1 MKIRDRIVE
10 LRRVKASDL
19 APNPKNWR
27 KHPKAQADALRGVLA
42 EVGYADALL
51 ARQLPDGRL
60 MLVDGHLRAETTPDA
75 EVPVLVLDV
84 TEAEADK
91 ILLTL
96 DPLAAMAEADADAL
110 SSLLAGFESDSEA
123 VRKMLSDL
131 SDEAGIEK
139 PVVDA
144 PDARIDEAEE
154 LRKKW
159 GVERGQLWKI
169 GGHRLLCGDSTSAED
184 VGRLM
189 GGERASL
196 MHTDP
201 PYGVDYANVLEGRE
215 NQKEGGWS
223 EIQGDDLDDTGLEA
237 MLVAAF
243 SLCDAPV
250 AFVWHSWKRV
260 EVFLRALRSCGWR
273 PTSEIVWVKN
283 ALVFGR
289 SDYQWRHESCIYA
302 KRDGAS
308 RQDDRTATTVW
319 EFPKTTGALH
329 PTQKP
334 VELFL
339 QPISNHTEKAAVVYE
354 PFSGSGSQLIAAER
368 LGRRCYAME
377 IEPKYVAVALQRLA
391 DMGLTPER
399 VDG

>member
-10 LRRVKASDL
+10 LRRVRAGDL
-19 APNPKNWR
+19 LPNPKNWR
-27 KHPKAQADALRGVLA
+27 KHPKAQSDALRGVLA

-51 ARQLPDGRL
+51 ARQLPDGSL

-75 EVPVLVLDV
+75 EVPVLILDV

-110 SSLLAGFESDSEA
+110 SSLLAGFETDSEA

-139 PVVDA
+139 PLVDA
-144 PDARIDEAEE
+144 PEARIDEAEE
-154 LRKKW
+154 LRVKW
-159 GVERGQLWKI
+159 GVERGQLWRI
-169 GGHRLLCGDSTSAED
+169 GAHRLLCGDSTSAED

-189 GGERASL
+189 GGEVASL

-201 PYGVDYANVLEGRE
+201 PYGVDYANVLGGRE
-215 NQKEGGWS
+215 NQKEGGWA
-223 EIQGDDLDDTGLEA
+223 EIAGDDLEDAELEA
-237 MLVAAF
+237 MLAAAF
-243 SLCDAPV
+243 ALCEART
-250 AFVWHSWKRV
+250 AFIWHSWKRV
-260 EVFLRALRSCGWR
+260 EVFLRALRSCSFV
-273 PTSEIVWVKN
+273 PAAEIIWVKN

-302 KRDGAS
+302 KREGAG

-334 VELFL
+334 IGLFTV
-339 QPISNHTEKAAVVYE
+339 PIENHTVLGAVVYE
-354 PFSGSGSQLIAAER
+354 PFSGSGSQFVAAEQ
-368 LGRRCYAME
+368 LSRRCFGME

>member
-1 MKIRDRIVE
+1 MLIRDRIVE

-51 ARQLPDGRL
+51 ARQLPGGGL

-110 SSLLAGFESDSEA
+110 SSLLAGFETDSEA

-139 PVVDA
+139 PAVAA
-144 PDARIDEAEE
+144 PEARIDEAEE

-159 GVERGQLWKI
+159 GVERGQLWVI
-169 GGHRLLCGDSTSAED
+169 GKHRLLCGDSTSAED

-189 GGERASL
+189 GGERAGL
-196 MHTDP
+196 CLTDP
-201 PYGVDYANVLEGRE
+201 PYGADIKYAGY
-215 NQKEGGWS
+215 
-223 EIQGDDLDDTGLEA
+223 DDTQDALAGLVRGFFPLARQHADLIALTPGIQNVWLYEKPDW
-237 MLVAAF
+237 MLCWFYAAGTGRTPWGF
-243 SLCDAPV
+243 SAWQPVVVWGKDPKLANGEGAHPDGFNWPMSREDAAERKGIDHVCP
-250 AFVWHSWKRV
+250 K
-260 EVFLRALRSCGWR
+260 
-273 PTSEIVWVKN
+273 PTSSWIKWMER
-283 ALVFGR
+283 L
-289 SDYQWRHESCIYA
+289 SSE
-302 KRDGAS
+302 
-308 RQDDRTATTVW
+308 
-319 EFPKTTGALH
+319 KTTL
-329 PTQKP
+329 
-334 VELFL
+334 
-339 QPISNHTEKAAVVYE
+339 VYE
-354 PFSGSGSQLIAAER
+354 PFSGAGTTFIAAEQ
-368 LGRRCYAME
+368 LSRRCYGLD